1 MIRRLHL
8 LCFLFAIGIFS
19 CKKGL
24 KQDENETKE
33 NIAQSTGNVPTALA
47 GGTAIVSFTKD
58 NSTSVTELSCEYDA
72 NNPAIKYIVYTIGP
86 LSVQA
91 GDVVTTH
98 MQRELVFTGTAHVM
112 IGCGILVGTSPTAI
126 ENTSPGYLGMASP
139 FSGNNL
145 YTAAEGNI
153 SIMSRTGSYK
163 FSSASNSI
171 YINAV
176 FFAEKLG
183 PVPGDLQLPAG
194 SNYGELV
201 AVVERGV
208 ERYSS
213 TAHYTPYISG
223 YGYSIPT
230 NGTLYVDNS
239 VGPLNIPPNTMVD
252 VRYQNEITSNDNMD
266 PEVLRVG
273 RKTIYTSS
281 ASSTAGVNLT
291 SPSQAGMLKFT
302 RHLTSSHV
310 GGAFFASG
318 GASNAYFNSVLWAH
332 DGKGYA
338 PMVENGGSANYLYG
352 NYSVELRPYVYFGQD
367 YSRNITA
374 VDATERVL
382 YSVGPV
388 DIDADQVVEVRY
400 VGVFGAPASIVPFR
414 SRIVRGT
421 SATATTGVTVQ
432 SQLYRKYG
440 PSYVYNNAFHSTAE
454 RPATAQTGQ
463 YYNVVTS
470 VPSGGSL
477 PVMDWGE
484 LEVVKR

>member
-24 KQDENETKE
+24 KQDENELKQ
-33 NIAQSTGNVPTALA
+33 NAAQSTGNALTALA
-47 GGTAIVSFTKD
+47 GGTTIVSFTKD
-58 NSTSVTELSCEYDA
+58 NTTTVTRLDCEPDPG
-72 NNPAIKYIVYTIGP
+72 PAPVYIVYSIGP

-91 GDVVTTH
+91 GDVVTAH
-98 MQRELVFTGTAHVM
+98 LQRELVYEGTAHVM
-112 IGCGILVGTSPTAI
+112 NAAGILIATSPTANA
-126 ENTSPGYLGMASP
+126 NTSPGYLGMASP
-139 FSGNNL
+139 IAGNNL
-145 YTAAEGNI
+145 YTAKEGNI
-153 SIMSRTGSYK
+153 SIISRNGSYK
-163 FSSASNSI
+163 FTSASNSI
-171 YINAV
+171 YINAI
-176 FFAEKLG
+176 FLG
-183 PVPGDLQLPAG
+183 ETLGETGKDLLLPVG

-208 ERYSS
+208 ERYAS
-213 TAHYTPYISG
+213 TAHYTPYVSG

-239 VGPLNIPPNTMVD
+239 IGPLTIPGNTMVD
-252 VRYQNEITSNDNMD
+252 VRYQNEITSNDAMY
-266 PEVLRVG
+266 PAVLRVG
-273 RKTIYTSS
+273 RKTIFTSS

-302 RHLTSSHV
+302 RHLTSSHA
-310 GGAFFASG
+310 GGAFFNSG

-332 DGKGYA
+332 DGNGYA
-338 PMVENGGSANYLYG
+338 PMVENGGSSNYLYG

-367 YSRNITA
+367 LTRDITA

-388 DIDADQVVEVRY
+388 DIDANQVVEVRY
-400 VGVFGAPASIVPFR
+400 VGVFGAPASIIPFR
-414 SRIVRGT
+414 SKIIRGT

-440 PSYVYNNAFHSTAE
+440 PEYVYNNAFHSTAE

-463 YYNVVTS
+463 YYNVVVS
-470 VPSGGSL
+470 LPSGGSL
-477 PVMDWGE
+477 PVIDWGE